1 VKERGR
7 IFCSPSG
14 LHIATIQLEFESTN
28 RLVIAGH
35 AGNPSER
42 DRLDRRRGMAMTTRT
57 IRTGIA
63 GWSIGSALAG
73 QFPGNE
79 GHLGRYARQLNAA
92 EINSSFHRPHRRA
105 TYEKWAASVPP
116 DFRFAVKLPKTIT
129 HERRLVD
136 CDDLLARFAEEAGG
150 LGDKRGP
157 MLVQLPPSFAFQE
170 DVASRFFAAFD
181 TVVGGQMV
189 IEPRHASW
197 FEANAEALLTHHRI
211 ARVAADPAQHPDAGE
226 PGGWTGIAYF
236 RLHGSPRVYWS
247 SYAADAIEAQAR
259 RVKTLDG
266 GGVEVWTIYD
276 NTASGAALAN
286 ALELD
291 DRLSAEARPQ

>member
-1 VKERGR
+1 M
-7 IFCSPSG
+7 
-14 LHIATIQLEFESTN
+14 T
-28 RLVIAGH
+28 AG
-35 AGNPSER
+35 
-42 DRLDRRRGMAMTTRT
+42 T

-73 QFPGNE
+73 QFPGSE
-79 GHLGRYARQLNAA
+79 GHLGRYARRLNAA

-116 DFRFAVKLPKTIT
+116 DFRFAVKLPKAIT
-129 HERRLVD
+129 HDQRLVD

-150 LGDKRGP
+150 LGNKRGP
-157 MLVQLPPSFAFQE
+157 ILVQLPPSFAFHG

-181 TVVGGQMV
+181 TIVGGRMV

-197 FEANAEALLTHHRI
+197 FEADAEALLVKHRI
-211 ARVAADPAQHPDAGE
+211 ARVAADPALHPGAGE
-226 PGGWTGIAYF
+226 PGGWPGLAYF
-236 RLHGSPRVYWS
+236 RLHGAPRVYWS
-247 SYAADAIEAQAR
+247 SYSADTIAAQAR
-259 RVKTLDG
+259 RVKALDRG
-266 GGVEVWTIYD
+266 GAEAWTIYD

-291 DRLSAEARPQ
+291 GRLSAEAPPR